1 MSDTATEGAG
11 ERAADRPERTAT
23 ILEHL
28 VELRNRLFRASI
40 ALLVGVGI
48 GLAFYQQLFDLV
60 ARPYLEVF
68 PDGSL
73 QAIRAAEP
81 FSVAMRVAGFA
92 GFVLA
97 SPVIFYQLWAFVAPG
112 LTKRERRWTLP
123 IVAALVV
130 LFTTGVVFSYSILPR
145 ALEVLGG
152 FLDVEY
158 QPAIGEYVSFALRFL
173 LVFGLTFEFP
183 VFLFAGAAAGFVSSQ
198 RLRSGRR
205 WAVLIIVIV
214 AAAATPTGDAFTL
227 FVLAGPLYALYEV
240 TILLI
245 RLILRK

>member
-1 MSDTATEGAG
+1 MSEAASPD
-11 ERAADRPERTAT
+11 RASAARTAS

-28 VELRNRLFRASI
+28 VELRQRLFKASVGLVIGFSI
-40 ALLVGVGI
+40 AFI
-48 GLAFYQQLFDLV
+48 FYQRLFELI
-60 ARPYLEVF
+60 AGPYLEVF
-68 PDGSL
+68 PDGNL

-81 FSVAMRVAGFA
+81 FSVAVRVAGFG

-97 SPVIFYQLWAFVAPG
+97 SPIIFYQLWAFVAPG
-112 LTKRERRWTLP
+112 LTKRERRWTVP
-123 IVAALVV
+123 IVAALVT
-130 LFTTGVVFSYSILPR
+130 LFTTGVVFAFSLLPR

-152 FLDVEY
+152 FLDVTYE
-158 QPAIGEYVSFALRFL
+158 PAIGEYVTFALRFL

-183 VFLFAGAAAGFVSSQ
+183 VFLFAGAAAGFVTSA

-214 AAAATPTGDAFTL
+214 SAAATPTGDAFTL
-227 FVLAGPLYALYEV
+227 FLLAGPLYALYEV

>member
-1 MSDTATEGAG
+1 MTESG
-11 ERAADRPERTAT
+11 EKTSSL
-23 ILEHL
+23 LEHL
-28 VELRNRLFRASI
+28 VELRNRLFRAAVAI
-40 ALLVGVGI
+40 VLGFAVA
-48 GLAFYQQLFDLV
+48 LAFYQQLFDVV
-60 ARPYLEVF
+60 AAPYLEVF
-68 PDGSL
+68 PDGRL

-81 FSVAMRVAGFA
+81 FSVAMRVSGFA

-97 SPVIFYQLWAFVAPG
+97 SPIVFYQVWAFVSPG
-112 LTKRERRWTLP
+112 LTKREKKWTVP
-123 IVAALVV
+123 IVASLVI
-130 LFTTGVVFSYSILPR
+130 LFSTGVVFAYSILPR

-152 FLDVEY
+152 FLEVEY

-183 VFLFAGAAAGFVSSQ
+183 VFLFAGAAAGFISSQ

-214 AAAATPTGDAFTL
+214 SAAATPTGDAFTL
-227 FVLAGPLYALYEV
+227 FILAGPLYALYEV

>member
-1 MSDTATEGAG
+1 MSDAAPSD
-11 ERAADRPERTAT
+11 RAAASERTAT

-28 VELRNRLFRASI
+28 VELRGRLFKASIGLVVGFSI
-40 ALLVGVGI
+40 ALI
-48 GLAFYQQLFDLV
+48 FYQQLFDLV
-60 ARPYLEVF
+60 ARPYLQVF
-68 PDGSL
+68 PEGNL

-81 FSVAMRVAGFA
+81 FSVAMRVSGFT

-97 SPVIFYQLWAFVAPG
+97 SPVIFYQVWAFVAPG

-130 LFTTGVVFSYSILPR
+130 LFTTGVVFAYSILPR

-152 FLDVEY
+152 FLDVTY

-183 VFLFAGAAAGFVSSQ
+183 VFLFAGAAAGFVSSKA
-198 RLRSGRR
+198 LRSGRR

-214 AAAATPTGDAFTL
+214 SAAATPTGDAFTL

-245 RLILRK
+245 RFLLRK